1 MGRSFKVF
9 KVRESHQKQADS
21 SESQSEETHRERRE
35 RQNLERD
42 LRAARRAQQLSAQL
56 RASEAKKD
64 GEARIVLR
72 RSRVNKGDNL
82 PLEEKLMDRK
92 ELLSKLENYNERYR
106 QRNSFELPELDPNI
120 LQVKDMTREE
130 VIQVLAQYEKQEST
144 SYRPYMVPSRSP
156 SNACMDSRCKRFV
169 VKRRRLIIRNPCTQ
183 KYLATSIA
191 LKFIMNLCKDDI
203 TSDLRFLYYSRRD
216 VFKSMRSVSAVIDD
230 ICCMIG
236 STRSSLRVT
245 ACEKGVVIGNIS
257 FKEGEDQPARNAN
270 DSGKNGIYIPS
281 MTKDVTI
288 EADSDALF
296 ILIVEKHTVWSRL
309 AEDEFHKKYRC
320 IMITAKGMPDVD
332 TRRCVNRAS
341 YELKIPVHSLNDFNP
356 YGMKIASVYRFGS
369 KNMAYD
375 SQNLAT
381 PGVRLLGILHKHLQ
395 KYPLRAKVKL
405 KMSSHDRKSAKRML
419 ATDHLD
425 NLDEELNTC
434 LRRVSS

>member
-56 RASEAKKD
+56 RASEVKKD
-64 GEARIVLR
+64 GEARIVLG

-82 PLEEKLMDRK
+82 PLEEKLMDRE

-309 AEDEFHKKYRC
+309 AEDEFHNKYRC
-320 IMITAKGMPDVD
+320 IMITAK
-332 TRRCVNRAS
+332 
-341 YELKIPVHSLNDFNP
+341 
-356 YGMKIASVYRFGS
+356 
-369 KNMAYD
+369 
-375 SQNLAT
+375 AT
-381 PGVRLLGILHKHLQ
+381 PGVRLLGILHNHLQ

-425 NLDEELNTC
+425 NLDEELKYM
-434 LRRVSS
+434 LEKGIKLELEAFASFSVRYWSRVYLHLELQSLCEEEAPS